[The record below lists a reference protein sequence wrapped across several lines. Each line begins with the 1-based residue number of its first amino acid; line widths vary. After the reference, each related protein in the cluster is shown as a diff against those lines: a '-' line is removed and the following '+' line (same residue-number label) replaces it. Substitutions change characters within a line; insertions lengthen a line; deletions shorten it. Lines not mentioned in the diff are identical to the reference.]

1 MDIILPILRIPIALY
16 NRLHRIFIQADQ
28 HINHDSIFKTRHSDN
43 IINIHYMND
52 MIIKQFQKLDKF
64 SDIYLVGDFYS
75 VDWFPYTFLNQ
86 NVYVMMGNHE
96 LASEKGLEYKKNKI
110 AELNQIEGYN
120 ITIISDPY
128 TIPGTSITLTHDPNK
143 TIKREL
149 LPEELIIHGHYHNM
163 NGEGAM
169 SGIYKLDIGK
179 WPESQY
185 INVAADMTEDFK
197 IFNLKELL
205 YDKYVPYYPYYN

>member
-1 MDIILPILRIPIALY
+1 
-16 NRLHRIFIQADQ
+16 
-28 HINHDSIFKTRHSDN
+28 
-43 IINIHYMND
+43 
-52 MIIKQFQKLDKF
+52 
-64 SDIYLVGDFYS
+64 
-75 VDWFPYTFLNQ
+75 
-86 NVYVMMGNHE
+86 MMGNHE